1 MQVPVSHGTV
11 ARVPSEIATVFADPD
26 TCAASRDPLQE
37 EITLQLDDDVVVG
50 LQATGTDWQVRF
62 NAILRA
68 WLETHPR
75 AQ

>member
-1 MQVPVSHGTV
+1 
-11 ARVPSEIATVFADPD
+11 VFADPD

-37 EITLQLDDDVVVG
+37 EITLELDDDVVTG
-50 LQATGTDWQVRF
+50 LQATGPDWQVRF